1 MATEETTQ
9 TDSAMDKA
17 AQAGWVPK
25 EEWVEQG
32 KNAEEWVDH
41 REFNLRGE
49 LMGRISAQ
57 TKELK
62 QLRSQTSQYEE
73 RVDQLGNALR
83 ALGEQNKKLA
93 LKRIA
98 EERGELRRIRAEAE
112 AEKDFDTI
120 ASIDEDLETLKT
132 SEDELKVEPASG
144 DGDLK
149 PNQEADPQAD
159 PENVEIFNNW
169 VKENPWY
176 VSNPA
181 AYNYAE
187 FVAKTIPKEGKS
199 FEDVLNEVADTVTSI
214 FLEEQTDKGKPPSK
228 GMGMEPS
235 PNRGGGRKR
244 GGGYASRLTEEER
257 AFAQV
262 FVQEGAMDSIEDYAK
277 QLYGD

>member
-1 MATEETTQ
+1 MSEQNAKDPALE
-9 TDSAMDKA
+9 KA
-17 AQAGWVPK
+17 ASAGWVPK

-32 KNAEEWVDH
+32 KSADEWVDH

-62 QLRSQTSQYEE
+62 QLRSQTSEYEG

-98 EERGELRRIRAEAE
+98 EDRAELRRIRAEAE
-112 AEKDFDTI
+112 SEKDFDTV
-120 ASIDEDLETLKT
+120 ASVDEDLETLKT
-132 SEDELKVEPASG
+132 SEAELNVDVDAGKGETKPAEPTNGS
-144 DGDLK
+144 
-149 PNQEADPQAD
+149 AD
-159 PENVEIFNNW
+159 PENVETFNNW
-169 VKENPWY
+169 VKDNPWY
-176 VSNPA
+176 VNNPA

-199 FEDVLNEVADTVTSI
+199 FEDVLNEVSETVTAM
-214 FLEEQTDKGKPPSK
+214 FADEDTGKPTPSSK

-244 GGGYASRLTEEER
+244 GGGYASRLTDEER